1 MGAKVMFEK
10 MLIKK
15 IMKQWCYGDFK
26 IVFWDQDEVCS
37 SNNPPKFSLIF
48 YEKINFLDLFKD
60 TSLVF
65 ARHYMQ
71 GKMEI
76 KGDYDEIARILY
88 FFSNRKDLKSKKDIL
103 SNISQGQESKNIK
116 SHYDLGND
124 FYKLWLD
131 KTMSYSCAYF
141 RNANDTL
148 YEAQINK
155 IDHTL
160 KKLDLKDGDKL
171 LDIGCGWGWLVIRA
185 VQQYNIHAVGIT
197 ISEEQYNKA
206 KDRIKQEG
214 LEDKIEIKLL
224 NYQSLDFQDHF
235 DKVVSVGMFE
245 HVGQRNL
252 PLYFMKVK
260 QALKPGGSF
269 LLHSILGMF
278 EGKTNAWID
287 KYIFPGGYIPSLRE
301 VISTISE
308 WDFHLLFAES
318 LRIHYA
324 KTLDIWNENFNNVLD
339 EVRKKYDEEFIRM
352 WDLYLRS
359 CASAFR
365 VGSVDLFQLLM
376 TKGINN
382 QLHLTKE
389 YVYK

>member
-1 MGAKVMFEK
+1 MLAKR
-10 MLIKK
+10 LIKK
-15 IMKQWCYGDFK
+15 IVKRWMYGDFK
-26 IVFWDQDEVCS
+26 IVFWDKEEVRS
-37 SNNPPKFSLIF
+37 SKNTPKFSLIF
-48 YEKINFLDLFKD
+48 HEKIELSDLFRD
-60 TSLVF
+60 TSLMF
-65 ARHYMQ
+65 AEYYMK
-71 GKMEI
+71 GKLDIE
-76 KGDYDEIARILY
+76 GDYDEIAKVLY
-88 FFSNRKDLKSKKDIL
+88 FFSNRKYLKGKKDIL

-124 FYKLWLD
+124 FYRLWLD
-131 KTMSYSCAYF
+131 ETMSYSCAYF
-141 RNANDTL
+141 KNTHNTL

-160 KKLDLKDGDKL
+160 KKLDLKEGEKL

-185 VQQYNIHAVGIT
+185 VQQYNINAIGIT

-206 KDRIKQEG
+206 KERIQQEG

-224 NYQSLDFQDHF
+224 NYQALEFKNYF
-235 DKVVSVGMFE
+235 DKIVSVGMFE
-245 HVGQRNL
+245 HVGKKNL

-308 WDFHLLFAES
+308 WDFHLLLAES

-324 KTLDIWNENFNNVLD
+324 KTLDIWYENFNNSLD

-352 WDLYLRS
+352 WGLYLKS

-365 VGSVDLFQLLM
+365 VGSVDIFQLLM

-389 YVYK
+389 YIYH